1 MKRKLFQL
9 AIRGRNSSADF
20 SSGRIHQ
27 FRNEVYV
34 EFAVDLWYNN
44 SVYGFYS
51 RTPGDSSVNKM
62 RKDV

>member
-1 MKRKLFQL
+1 MMKLSQMRQLFL
-9 AIRGRNSSADF
+9 WEKIN
-20 SSGRIHQ
+20 
-27 FRNEVYV
+27 V
-34 EFAVDLWYNN
+34 EFAVELWYNN